1 MIHSCRKTTTAQTF
15 LSILLILVS
24 LLLSKSVCP
33 MHRETKQTKMSVWS
47 RERFI
52 GGSGKENGQLR
63 LRKARTPNGLG
74 ERVFIGKIWGGA
86 AVCVTF
92 LWLVGGEVTK
102 KLFQEFQSSAFW
114 FQPVWGPVLSLKLSP
129 STRVGALVPRELT
142 DRYVSN
148 CYAHLSRKKDSVP
161 LLCYGL
167 FLHALTPPN

>member
-1 MIHSCRKTTTAQTF
+1 MSGMIHSCRKTTTAQTF

-33 MHRETKQTKMSVWS
+33 MHSETKQTKMSVWS

-92 LWLVGGEVTK
+92 L
-102 KLFQEFQSSAFW
+102 
-114 FQPVWGPVLSLKLSP
+114 
-129 STRVGALVPRELT
+129 
-142 DRYVSN
+142 
-148 CYAHLSRKKDSVP
+148 
-161 LLCYGL
+161 
-167 FLHALTPPN
+167 